1 VPSTVTPSEA
11 GGGLRRNSLDANDL
25 WLEVFVV
32 FNFLC
37 LTGDIVLAHSENHF
51 RVRAEYWPLW
61 FSLAAVVLL
70 LAGLFARLRRNWET
84 AWTDVGYLVGW
95 VSIAVGTAGVV
106 FHLDSHFFYERT
118 LKSLTYA
125 APFAAPLAY
134 VGLGCLLL
142 MNRMVAP
149 RGKDWPQWV
158 LFFALGGF
166 AGNFVLSL
174 SDHAANAFFHW
185 TEWIPVIS
193 CAFAVGFLVALLL
206 LNAGRTFLWWCAGV
220 LLLQMIVGALGFLL
234 HAWRDLH
241 GPAVSLFENVVSGA
255 PPFAPLLLPNL
266 SILGFIGIVAMNRE
280 AQEPPKSESAC

>member
-1 VPSTVTPSEA
+1 MPSKAASEPR
-11 GGGLRRNSLDANDL
+11 LNSLDANDL

-51 RVRAEYWPLW
+51 RVRVEYLPLW
-61 FSLAAVVLL
+61 FSLAAAVLL
-70 LAGLFARLRRNWET
+70 LAAVFARLRKDWQT

-95 VSIAVGTAGVV
+95 ASIAVGTAGVV
-106 FHLDSHFFYERT
+106 YHLDSRFFYERT

-142 MNRMVAP
+142 MNRMVPP
-149 RGKDWPQWV
+149 RGKDWAQWV

-185 TEWIPVIS
+185 TEWIPVVS
-193 CAFAVGFLVALLL
+193 SALAVGFLIVPLLMKF
-206 LNAGRTFLWWCAGV
+206 GRSFLGLCAGV
-220 LLLQMIVGALGFLL
+220 LFLQMIVGALGFVL
-234 HAWRDLH
+234 HAWADMH
-241 GPAVSLFENVVSGA
+241 GPAGSVFENVISGA

-280 AQEPPKSESAC
+280 MREPA